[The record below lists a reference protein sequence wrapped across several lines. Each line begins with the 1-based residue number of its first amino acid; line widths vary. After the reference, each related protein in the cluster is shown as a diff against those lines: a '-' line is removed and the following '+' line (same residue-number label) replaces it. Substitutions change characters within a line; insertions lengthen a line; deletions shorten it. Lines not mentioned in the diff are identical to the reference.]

1 MKRVILFII
10 IIFVISSAPTQQ
22 IHAQFVIADIIKAA
36 VKKVIRAVDLNIQRI
51 QNKTIWLQNAQK
63 AVENELSKLKLTE
76 IGDWAKKQKDLYG
89 NYFEELWKVKNTLRT
104 YQGIKNIVAQ
114 QLMIAQE
121 YSRAFNRSKKDK
133 NFTIA
138 ELYFMQKVYRGILEE
153 SLKNISQVQLVITAF
168 STQMTDAKRLEIVQ
182 DAAYNMESNLADL
195 RQFNQQNIRA
205 SLQRAKDQNDI
216 NAVKQ
221 LYGLP

>member
-1 MKRVILFII
+1 MKRLILII
-10 IIFVISSAPTQQ
+10 IMIGVLSSAPLQKIQ
-22 IHAQFVIADIIKAA
+22 AQFIIADIIKAGIT
-36 VKKVIRAVDLNIQRI
+36 KVIRAVDLNIQRI

-63 AVENELSKLKLTE
+63 VVENELSKLKLTE

-89 NYFEELWKVKNTLRT
+89 NYFDELWKVKNTLRT

-114 QLMIAQE
+114 QLLIAQE
-121 YSRAFNRSKKDK
+121 YSRAFKLSKKDK

-138 ELYFMQKVYRGILEE
+138 ELDFMQKVYGGILEE

-182 DAAYNMESNLADL
+182 DAASNMESNLADL

-216 NAVKQ
+216 NVVKK
-221 LYGLP
+221 LYCLP

>member
-22 IHAQFVIADIIKAA
+22 IYAQFVIADIIKAA

-63 AVENELSKLKLTE
+63 VLENELSKLKLTE

-89 NYFEELWKVKNTLRT
+89 NYFDELWKVKNTLRT

-114 QLMIAQE
+114 QLLIAQE
-121 YSRAFNRSKKDK
+121 YSRAFKLSKKDK

-138 ELYFMQKVYRGILEE
+138 ELDFMQKVYGGILEE

-168 STQMTDAKRLEIVQ
+168 ATQMTDAKRLEIVQ
-182 DAAYNMESNLADL
+182 DAANNMESNLADL
-195 RQFNQQNIRA
+195 HNLISKISVRVFKE
-205 SLQRAKDQNDI
+205 QRIKMI
-216 NAVKQ
+216 
-221 LYGLP
+221 LM

>member
-1 MKRVILFII
+1 MKKVVFILLFLFLFTI
-10 IIFVISSAPTQQ
+10 APTQKLE
-22 IHAQFVIADIIKAA
+22 AQFIIADIIKAGIT
-36 VKKVIRAVDLNIQRI
+36 KVIRAVDLNIQRI

-63 AVENELSKLKLTE
+63 VIENELSKLRLTE

-89 NYFEELWKVKNTLRT
+89 NYFDELWKIKNTLRT

-114 QLMIAQE
+114 QLLIAQE
-121 YSRAFNRSKKDK
+121 YSRAFKLSKKDK

-138 ELYFMQKVYRGILEE
+138 ELDFMQKVYGGILEE

-182 DAAYNMESNLADL
+182 DAATNMESNLADL

-216 NAVKQ
+216 NVVKQ

>member
-1 MKRVILFII
+1 MKRLILII
-10 IIFVISSAPTQQ
+10 IMIGVISSAPTQQ
-22 IHAQFVIADIIKAA
+22 IHAQFIIADIIKAGI
-36 VKKVIRAVDLNIQRI
+36 KKVIRAVDLNIQRI

-63 AVENELSKLKLTE
+63 VVENELSKLRLTE
-76 IGDWAKKQKDLYG
+76 IGDWAKKQKDLYS
-89 NYFEELWKVKNTLRT
+89 NYYDELWKVKNTLRN
-104 YQGIKNIVAQ
+104 YQRIKNIIAQ
-114 QLMIAQE
+114 QLLIAQE

-216 NAVKQ
+216 NVVKQ